1 MKIINVKT
9 NLFIFIGLIIFSF
22 AFFVFAE
29 DNSQSQ
35 NNIFMDSDQDG
46 LSNEEEKSY
55 GTDPNNPDTDGDGYS
70 DGAEVKS
77 GYDPLK
83 PAPGDKIIE
92 SKKTDEAIP
101 QVLSESIEKTI
112 AENGDQVN
120 LTQELSAKVVDL
132 VNTKSTN
139 NENINID
146 DLSAISEQLTLNTSV
161 TLDDL
166 PEIDESTI
174 KIKKQDYS
182 KLSQA
187 EKTAKINEDN
197 TAYLVAVAY
206 ILANNAPQKISTLDD
221 LTKIGESLL
230 SQADVLSSNLSL
242 SFLDDYMSK
251 GTTVLEQIQ
260 EVEVPE
266 DMLDFHKKGLALANY
281 SINLKKDIEAS
292 QNKQDDPVATML
304 KLSKLQNLIDLALTF
319 SNDVNS
325 KLNILGISTIPID
338 LSNN

>member
-1 MKIINVKT
+1 MKIRNVKT
-9 NLFIFIGLIIFSF
+9 NLFIFVGLIIFSF

-35 NNIFMDSDQDG
+35 NNIFVDSDQDG
-46 LSNEEEKSY
+46 LSNEEEKTY
-55 GTDPNNPDTDGDGYS
+55 GTDPNNPDTDSDGYS

-92 SKKTDEAIP
+92 DKTAP
-101 QVLSESIEKTI
+101 RVLSESVEKTTE
-112 AENGDQVN
+112 ADSDQIN

-132 VNTKSTN
+132 VNTKATN

-146 DLSAISEQLTLNTSV
+146 DLSAISEQLTSNTSV

-166 PEIDESTI
+166 PAIDESTI
-174 KIKKQDYS
+174 KIKKQNYS
-182 KLSQA
+182 KLSQ
-187 EKTAKINEDN
+187 EEQTAKKKEDDI
-197 TAYLVAVAY
+197 AYLVAVAY

-221 LTKIGESLL
+221 LTKIGESII
-230 SQADVLSSNLSL
+230 SQADISSSDFSL
-242 SFLDDYMSK
+242 SFLDDYISK
-251 GTTVLEQIQ
+251 GNIVLEQIQ
-260 EVEVPE
+260 DVEVPE
-266 DMLDFHKKGLALANY
+266 DMLDFHKKGLTLANY
-281 SINLKKDIEAS
+281 SINLKNDIEAS

-304 KLSKLQNLIDLALTF
+304 KLSKLQNLIDLTLTF

-325 KLNILGISTIPID
+325 KLNTLGISTIPID